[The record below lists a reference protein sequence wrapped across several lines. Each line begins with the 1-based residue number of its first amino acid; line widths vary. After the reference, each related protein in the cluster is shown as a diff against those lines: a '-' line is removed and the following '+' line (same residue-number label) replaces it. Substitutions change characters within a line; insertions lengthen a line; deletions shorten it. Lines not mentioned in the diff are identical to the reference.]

1 MLPLSQ
7 KNIYVVVSQ
16 TGTALSRILR
26 LITGARYNHA
36 SILFDKQF
44 EDMYS
49 FGRLNAY
56 NPFWGGYVKESPYF
70 GTLKRFSNTEA
81 EVISFSVDEDTYN
94 GMLSE
99 ARKMYEEK
107 EKYSYNYLGL
117 FAAGIGKVI
126 ESKKRYYCSEYVR
139 YILKNHGVIAEDE
152 LAGIIKPVGFL
163 SLAHGETV
171 YKGRLKDFK

>member
-1 MLPLSQ
+1 MSQ

-16 TGTALSRILR
+16 TGTILSHVLR
-26 LITGARYNHA
+26 LLTGARYNHA

-44 EDMYS
+44 DDMYS
-49 FGRLNAY
+49 FGRLHPY
-56 NPFWGGYVKESPYF
+56 NPFRGGYVKESPYF

-81 EVISFSVDEDTYN
+81 VVISFSVEEDTYN
-94 GMLSE
+94 GMLAE
-99 ARKMYEEK
+99 ARKMYDEK
-107 EKYSYNYLGL
+107 DKYSYNYMGL
-117 FAAGIGKVI
+117 LAAGIGKVI

-139 YILKNHGVIAEDE
+139 YILKSHGVIASDE